1 MSQMK
6 RRANDPKKHH
16 FIPRSYL
23 ARFTDTSGFL
33 HVFDRTSDQWRR
45 QQPKEVMHIRDYY
58 RQEWAPAGVDQNI
71 FEKSLGE
78 WLENTAKNAV
88 DCLIL
93 APSNLTE
100 QYFAMFLVYLEL
112 QRLRVPRQAKM
123 AMVLMRDT
131 ILRLAPPDII
141 ADIHAG
147 KFQLTMKKSARFD
160 YMRMMVGQFHPWF
173 SRMEWEVIEAE
184 KGSAFVT
191 TDSPLSLYNAGC
203 PPPAEA
209 GIALAGTRVLFPL
222 DSRHLLVMRH
232 PEYRKDAGC
241 SPLEVLPDPIRGD
254 GLPSVIRERVM
265 SRRLVT
271 NHNRV
276 MALLSDRLI
285 VSESREI
292 LEQCAVNLGKCANLL
307 FRGTEGP
314 VSSAQFPHV

>member
-1 MSQMK
+1 MK
-6 RRANDPKKHH
+6 PRANDPKKHH
-16 FIPRSYL
+16 FIPSSYL
-23 ARFTDTSGFL
+23 ARFTNTSGFL
-33 HVFDRTSDQWRR
+33 HVFDRKACDQWRR
-45 QQPKEVMHIRDYY
+45 QQPKEVMHIRNYY

-78 WLENTAKNAV
+78 WLESTAKNAI

-100 QYFAMFLVYLEL
+100 QDFAMFLVYLEL

-131 ILRLAPPDII
+131 ILRFAPPDII

-160 YMRMMVGQFHPWF
+160 YMRMMVGQLHPWF
-173 SRMEWEVIEAE
+173 SRMEWTVIEAE

-191 TDSPLSLYNAGC
+191 TDSPLSLFNVGC

-209 GIALAGTRVLFPL
+209 GMALAGTRVLFPL

-232 PEYRKDAGC
+232 PEYRKNSGC
-241 SPLEVLPDPIRGD
+241 SPLKILPDPIRGD
-254 GLPSVIRERVM
+254 GLVSVISGKVG
-265 SRRLVT
+265 SRGMVA

-285 VSESREI
+285 VGESREV
-292 LEQCAVNLGKCANLL
+292 LEQCIV
-307 FRGTEGP
+307 
-314 VSSAQFPHV
+314 Q

>member
-1 MSQMK
+1 MSQMI

-16 FIPRSYL
+16 FIPSSYL

-33 HVFDRTSDQWRR
+33 HVFDRTSCNQWRR
-45 QQPKEVMHIRDYY
+45 QQPKEVMHIRNYY
-58 RQEWAPAGVDQNI
+58 RQEWAPTGVDRNI

-78 WLENTAKNAV
+78 WLESIATNAI

-100 QYFAMFLVYLEL
+100 QDFAIFLVYLEL

-160 YMRMMVGQFHPWF
+160 YMRMMVGQLHPWF

-209 GIALAGTRVLFPL
+209 GIALAGTMVLFPL
-222 DSRHLLVMRH
+222 DSCHLLVMRH
-232 PEYRKDAGC
+232 PEYRKDTGR
-241 SPLEVLPDPIRGD
+241 SRLKILPDPIPGD
-254 GLPSVIRERVM
+254 ALVSVISGEVW
-265 SRRLVT
+265 SRRLVA

-285 VSESREI
+285 VGESREV
-292 LEQCAVNLGKCANLL
+292 LEQCIV
-307 FRGTEGP
+307 
-314 VSSAQFPHV
+314 Q